1 MSRIQELRN
10 EVRRCEMLLA
20 RHIPLGRLGQMLV
33 WPARVRARRALGK
46 AKALLA
52 IPVEND
58 AGEQPR

>member
-1 MSRIQELRN
+1 MSQIQELRN

-33 WPARVRARRALGK
+33 WPARVRARRALCN

-52 IPVEND
+52 IPVEN
-58 AGEQPR
+58 AKRPSP